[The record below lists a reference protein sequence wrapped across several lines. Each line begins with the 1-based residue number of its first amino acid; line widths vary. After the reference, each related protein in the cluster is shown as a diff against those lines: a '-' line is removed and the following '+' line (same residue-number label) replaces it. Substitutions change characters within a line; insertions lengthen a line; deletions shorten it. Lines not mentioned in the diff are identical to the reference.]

1 MKIYLLQLSST
12 YHNHCFIVVMDSEK
26 VDKRGYAYECLQYG
40 RYQVERRYVEAHIYK
55 VHLSPSEVPFY
66 CSMCNFISRTEKD
79 LNRHMKGYKPHKDAV
94 AALTR
99 QGLPIPDTSS
109 IFVSNSNHRPID
121 GTLMQRLSLT
131 VTFVL

>member
-1 MKIYLLQLSST
+1 
-12 YHNHCFIVVMDSEK
+12 MDSEK

-99 QGLPIPDTSS
+99 QGLAIPDTSS